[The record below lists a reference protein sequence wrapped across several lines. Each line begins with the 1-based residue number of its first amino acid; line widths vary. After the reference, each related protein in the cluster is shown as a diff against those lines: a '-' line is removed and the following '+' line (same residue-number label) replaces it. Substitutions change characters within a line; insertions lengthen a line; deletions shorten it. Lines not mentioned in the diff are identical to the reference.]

1 MEVRIGYKPTRDV
14 RGASVVEDALLELF
28 QRGRA
33 ESVPPQP
40 SRRMQKVEV
49 RVVHGDLAAYRHDE
63 TRSDDRKIEGL
74 AVVGRARAKRLDLC
88 FEALYELSFRPEVE
102 KHVLPKDELLIGE
115 RSEERRVGKEC
126 GW

>member
-1 MEVRIGYKPTRDV
+1 MEVRIGYEPTGDV
-14 RGASVVEDALLELF
+14 RGASIVENALLELL

-33 ESVPPQP
+33 EPVPPQP

-74 AVVGRARAKRLDLC
+74 AVVRGARAKRLDLC
-88 FEALYELSFRPEVE
+88 FEALYELPFRAWIQ
-102 KHVLPKDELLIGE
+102 KHV
-115 RSEERRVGKEC
+115 
-126 GW
+126 